1 MKKFLSVG
9 SLPKR
14 KKSMRKNLRVR
25 KKNLKKNKK
34 KNFPKCLKKFFAE
47 GGVLYFGLE
56 VALIVLLRNFQKCT
70 FKFRNIIKFR
80 KILICSCIV
89 ILNTRE
95 NDELINML
103 CADMRALQIELV

>member
-1 MKKFLSVG
+1 M
-9 SLPKR
+9 PKR

-56 VALIVLLRNFQKCT
+56 VALRSST
-70 FKFRNIIKFR
+70 TR
-80 KILICSCIV
+80 LIWGPET
-89 ILNTRE
+89 TR
-95 NDELINML
+95 
-103 CADMRALQIELV
+103 